1 MNNIYVTSDLH
12 FCHKR
17 EFLYQPRGFKNEY
30 EMGQAIIKN
39 FNEIIDWTDDLYI
52 LGDVMLN
59 DNDTGIKLLN
69 QLPGQHIYI
78 IPGNH
83 DTTTRLELYKQ
94 QPRIEVLGLA
104 EIIQYEGY
112 RFYLSHYPTFTT
124 NFNDDKKM
132 KARLLSLSGHT
143 HSKEIWQPACP
154 SSYNVALDAH
164 NNYPCNLADI
174 LMSFKEVFDK

>member
-12 FCHKR
+12 FCHQR
-17 EFLYQPRGFKNEY
+17 EFLYQPRGFSNVHDMNE
-30 EMGQAIIKN
+30 AIVKN
-39 FNEIIDWTDDLYI
+39 FNEVMDWSDDLYI

-59 DNDTGIKLLN
+59 DNDTGIELLN
-69 QLPGQHIYI
+69 RLPGQHIYI

-94 QPRIEVLGLA
+94 QPRVHVLGFA
-104 EIIQYEGY
+104 EIIKYNGY
-112 RFYLSHYPTFTT
+112 HFYMSHYPTFTT
-124 NFNDDKKM
+124 NFDDDKKF
-132 KARLLSLSGHT
+132 KARIFSLSGHT

-164 NNYPCNLADI
+164 NNYPCNIEDI
-174 LMSFKEVFDK
+174 LNSFKEVFNK